1 MVEKMLEIDCRALF
15 DTDQFWG
22 VTVTTKLKI
31 LWLRLAIATHLED
44 LTGAE
49 IEERRKKVFGGYS
62 GFASV
67 FTSCRASGRICFWR
81 RTSMIRTC
89 QGKTHISS
97 DLSEGFPARL
107 QSLG

>member
-67 FTSCRASGRICFWR
+67 FTSCRASGRICLRR
-81 RTSMIRTC
+81 RTAFVHFLKALT
-89 QGKTHISS
+89 T
-97 DLSEGFPARL
+97 
-107 QSLG
+107 